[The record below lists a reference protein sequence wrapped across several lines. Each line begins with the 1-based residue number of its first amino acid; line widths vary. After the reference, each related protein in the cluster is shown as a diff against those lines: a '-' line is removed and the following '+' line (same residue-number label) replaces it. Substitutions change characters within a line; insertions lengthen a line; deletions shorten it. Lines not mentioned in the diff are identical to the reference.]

1 MRGVGLAMVD
11 FSWLAVVFVANAVA
25 SSLAIMSTAELDSAP
40 GKLSVYFDGGC
51 PVCRAEISS
60 YQSGPGGDGIC
71 WLDVTKV
78 SADEL
83 GPGLVPEAAIA
94 RFHVRRPDGELVS
107 GAAAF
112 VEVWKQLPR
121 WRWLATMAQFPGAI
135 GLMEYAYRLFLKVRP
150 LWRKTAR

>member
-1 MRGVGLAMVD
+1 
-11 FSWLAVVFVANAVA
+11 
-25 SSLAIMSTAELDSAP
+25 MSTAQLDSAP

-107 GAAAF
+107 GVAAF

-121 WRWLATMAQFPGAI
+121 WRWLAIMAQIPGAI
-135 GLMEYAYRLFLKVRP
+135 GLMEYAYRLFLKVRS

>member
-1 MRGVGLAMVD
+1 MRGVGLAMVN
-11 FSWLAVVFVANAVA
+11 FSWPAVVFVANAVA
-25 SSLAIMSTAELDSAP
+25 PLFAIMSTAELDSAP

-60 YQSGPGGDGIC
+60 YQGSPGGDSIC

-83 GPGLVPEAAIA
+83 GPGLMPEAAIA

-112 VEVWKQLPR
+112 VEVWGHLDN
-121 WRWLATMAQFPGAI
+121 WRWLAALARIPGM
-135 GLMEYAYRLFLKVRP
+135 LYVMEKSYLLFLRVRP
-150 LWRKTAR
+150 LWRR

>member
-1 MRGVGLAMVD
+1 
-11 FSWLAVVFVANAVA
+11 
-25 SSLAIMSTAELDSAP
+25 MSTAELDSAP

-60 YQSGPGGDGIC
+60 YQGSPGGDGIC

-112 VEVWKQLPR
+112 VEVWKQLPK

-135 GLMEYAYRLFLKVRP
+135 RLMEYAYRLFLEIRP